1 MHISSF
7 FLELRS
13 AYQAELDDL
22 TFDSEGR
29 HVLRKRLADKR
40 QELGF
45 LLQLMDLNPELVAV
59 VLHQAF
65 HFTAPA
71 VMDHFLT
78 HNDDELLAWDSVQQ
92 ALTIEPWALPI
103 VDQILQEPMGEWFM
117 TVAAALEY
125 MHTKPLSAA
134 NRAPEAEKDTEEEH
148 DESARPQVQEDGG
161 ARIEDDDY
169 QDARIREEAGNDW
182 LTKQGFD
189 RKD

>member
-22 TFDSEGR
+22 STDSEGR
-29 HVLRKRLADKR
+29 NVLRKRLADKR
-40 QELGF
+40 QELDF
-45 LLQLMDLNPELVAV
+45 LLQIMDLNPEMVAV
-59 VLHQAF
+59 ILHQAF

-78 HNDDELLAWDSVQQ
+78 HSDDELLAWEAVQQ
-92 ALTIEPWALPI
+92 ALTIEPWAQPI
-103 VDQILQEPMGEWFM
+103 VDQILREPMGEWFM

-125 MHTKPLSAA
+125 MHHKPLSAD
-134 NRAPEAEKDTEEEH
+134 NRPPEAEKDDDAEQGDAAHAQT
-148 DESARPQVQEDGG
+148 PEDGG
-161 ARIEDDDY
+161 SRVEDDDE
-169 QDARIREEAGNDW
+169 QDAQTREEAGNDW
-182 LTKQGFD
+182 LADQGFD

>member
-29 HVLRKRLADKR
+29 NVLQKRLSEKR
-40 QELGF
+40 EVLGF

-59 VLHQAF
+59 VLHEAF

-78 HNDDELLAWDSVQQ
+78 HSDDELLAWGAVQQ
-92 ALTIEPWALPI
+92 ALIIEPWAQPL

-125 MHTKPLSAA
+125 MHHKPLSSA
-134 NRAPEAEKDTEEEH
+134 NRPPEAEKDD
-148 DESARPQVQEDGG
+148 DEQQGDATHAQTPEDGG
-161 ARIEDDDY
+161 ARIEDDDE
-169 QDARIREEAGNDW
+169 QDAHARDEAGNDW
-182 LTKQGFD
+182 LADQGFD

>member
-22 TFDSEGR
+22 SSDSEGR
-29 HVLRKRLADKR
+29 NVLQKRLADKR
-40 QELGF
+40 QELDF
-45 LLQLMDLNPELVAV
+45 LLQIMDLNPEMVAV

-78 HNDDELLAWDSVQQ
+78 HSDDELLAWDAVQQ
-92 ALTIEPWALPI
+92 ALTIAPWAQPI
-103 VDQILQEPMGEWFM
+103 VDQILREPMGEWFM

-125 MHTKPLSAA
+125 MHHKPLSAA
-134 NRAPEAEKDTEEEH
+134 NRPPEAEKDDDAEH
-148 DESARPQVQEDGG
+148 GDAAHVQTPEDGG
-161 ARIEDDDY
+161 SRVEDDDE
-169 QDARIREEAGNDW
+169 QDAQTREEAGNDW
-182 LTKQGFD
+182 LAGQGFD

>member
-22 TFDSEGR
+22 SFDSEGR
-29 HVLRKRLADKR
+29 NVLRKRLADKR

-92 ALTIEPWALPI
+92 ALTIEPWAQPI
-103 VDQILQEPMGEWFM
+103 VDQILLEPMGEWFM

-134 NRAPEAEKDTEEEH
+134 NRAPEAEKDPEDAH
-148 DESARPQVQEDGG
+148 PESARPQVQEDGG
-161 ARIEDDDY
+161 ARIEDDDD
-169 QDARIREEAGNDW
+169 QDARTREEAGNDW
-182 LTKQGFD
+182 LAEQGFD

>member
-134 NRAPEAEKDTEEEH
+134 NRAPEAEKDPEDAH
-148 DESARPQVQEDGG
+148 GESARPQVQEDGG
-161 ARIEDDDY
+161 ARIEDDDD
-169 QDARIREEAGNDW
+169 QDARTREEAGNDW
-182 LTKQGFD
+182 LAEQGFD